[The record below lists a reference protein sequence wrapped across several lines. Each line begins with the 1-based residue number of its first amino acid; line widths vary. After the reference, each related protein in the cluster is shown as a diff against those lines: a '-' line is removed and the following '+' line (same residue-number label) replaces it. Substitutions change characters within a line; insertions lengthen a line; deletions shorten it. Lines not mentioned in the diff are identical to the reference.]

1 MPNADH
7 PSPPRRQGSSLPPPP
22 SSAAKAEGDA
32 RYAQLAAEKEHKEL
46 ADDQRRELLRQKL
59 ERLRALKD
67 ELAADDW
74 MFEGRR

>member
-1 MPNADH
+1 M
-7 PSPPRRQGSSLPPPP
+7 RPPPCGAILQLMQLH
-22 SSAAKAEGDA
+22 SSTDA

-67 ELAADDW
+67 ELAADEW